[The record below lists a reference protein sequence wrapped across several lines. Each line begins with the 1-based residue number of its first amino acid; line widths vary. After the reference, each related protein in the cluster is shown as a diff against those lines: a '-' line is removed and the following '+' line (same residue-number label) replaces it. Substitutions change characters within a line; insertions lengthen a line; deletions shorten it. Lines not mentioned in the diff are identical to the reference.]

1 MENATVPDRAS
12 LKLNDQICFALY
24 ATSHR
29 MTKLYRPYLSRMGL
43 TYPQYLVLLVLWEAD
58 GLTLK
63 EIGRRLYLDSGT
75 LTPLLKRLERNGHV
89 RRARSTTDE
98 REVHVHLTDAG
109 RALQADAG
117 GMLEEVICDI
127 DMPAEDVLRLRRDIV
142 GLLERLLT
150 LTDDGAPPLRQVV

>member
-1 MENATVPDRAS
+1 MPDRAS

-109 RALQADAG
+109 RALQTDAG
-117 GMLEEVICDI
+117 DMLEELICDI

-150 LTDDGAPPLRQVV
+150 LTDDGAPPLRRVV

>member
-1 MENATVPDRAS
+1 MPDRAS

-29 MTKLYRPYLSRMGL
+29 MTKLYRPHLSRMGL
-43 TYPQYLVLLVLWEAD
+43 TYPQYLVL
-58 GLTLK
+58 
-63 EIGRRLYLDSGT
+63 
-75 LTPLLKRLERNGHV
+75 PLLKRLERNGHV
-89 RRARSTTDE
+89 RRARSTADE

-109 RALQADAG
+109 RALQTDAG
-117 GMLEEVICDI
+117 HMLDELICDI

-150 LTDDGAPPLRQVV
+150 LTDDGASPLRQVV

>member
-1 MENATVPDRAS
+1 METATVPDRAS

-29 MTKLYRPYLSRMGL
+29 MTKLYRPHLSRMGL

-89 RRARSTTDE
+89 RRVRSTADE

-109 RALQADAG
+109 RALQTDAG
-117 GMLEEVICDI
+117 HMLDELICDI

-150 LTDDGAPPLRQVV
+150 LTDDGAPLRQVV